1 MPENTVDIV
10 IVGSVGIDTVET
22 PYARRESILGGS
34 ASYACMA
41 ASCFAPTGMVGIV
54 GADFPEEYRKLY
66 SDAGINLDGLQT
78 VPGDTFRWEGKYE
91 ANMDNRNTLAIALN
105 VFEGFKPDLPAGY
118 ASAPYIFL
126 GNISPQLQMHVLDQV
141 KSPKFVLADTMD
153 LWIQT
158 TPEELK
164 KLISR
169 VDMLTLNESEAR
181 ALTGGRYSLIR
192 AGRDLLELGPK
203 YVMIK
208 KGEHG
213 SLLITRDNLFVLPAF
228 PLERVVDP
236 TGAGDTFAGAFLGA
250 LARFGE
256 ISEKNLR
263 RAMRCG
269 AVVASIGIEAFS
281 LDALKHLSLDEVE
294 KRISLFREYT
304 AID

>member
-10 IVGSVGIDTVET
+10 IVGSVGIDTIET

-41 ASCFAPTGMVGIV
+41 ASCFAPTGMVGVV
-54 GADFPEEYRKLY
+54 GADFPGEYRKLY

-78 VPGDTFRWEGKYE
+78 VEGDTFRWEGKYE

-141 KSPKFVLADTMD
+141 KAPKFVLADTMD

-158 TPEELK
+158 TPQELRE
-164 KLISR
+164 LIAR

-213 SLLITRDNLFVLPAF
+213 SLLITRDNLFMLPAF
-228 PLERVVDP
+228 PLERVVDQ

>member
-1 MPENTVDIV
+1 MPEKAVDIIV
-10 IVGSVGIDTVET
+10 VGSVGIDTVET
-22 PYARRESILGGS
+22 PYARREAILGGS

-41 ASCFAPTGMVGIV
+41 SALFARTGMVGIV

-66 SDAGINLDGLQT
+66 QGAGIDLEGLQT
-78 VPGDTFRWEGKYE
+78 VKGDTFRWEGKYE
-91 ANMDNRNTLAIALN
+91 PNMDHRRTLAIALN
-105 VFEGFKPDLPAGY
+105 VFQDFKPELPATY
-118 ASAPYIFL
+118 ANAPYIFL

-141 KSPKFVLADTMD
+141 KKPKFVMADTMD

-169 VDMLTLNESEAR
+169 VDMLTLNEHEAR

-192 AGRDLLELGPK
+192 AGRDLLELGPQ

-213 SLLITRDNLFVLPAF
+213 SLLISRDNLFVLPAF
-228 PLERVVDP
+228 PLEKVVDP

-250 LARFGE
+250 LARFGK
-256 ISEKNLR
+256 ITEKNLR
-263 RAMRCG
+263 KAMRCG

-281 LDALKHLSLDEVE
+281 LDALKHLTLDEVE
-294 KRISLFREYT
+294 KRISTFREYT

>member
-1 MPENTVDIV
+1 MPERTVDIV

-41 ASCFAPTGMVGIV
+41 ASYFAPTGMVGVV
-54 GADFPEEYRKLY
+54 GADFPEAYRKLY
-66 SDAGINLDGLQT
+66 ADAGINLDGLRT

-91 ANMDNRNTLAIALN
+91 ANMDNRSTLAIALN
-105 VFEGFKPDLPAGY
+105 VFEDFKPELPAGY
-118 ASAPYIFL
+118 VNAPYIFL

-141 KSPKFVLADTMD
+141 KSPEFVLADTMD

-158 TPEELK
+158 APDDLK

-250 LARFGE
+250 LARFGG

-281 LDALKHLSLDEVE
+281 LDALRHLTLAEIE
-294 KRISLFREYT
+294 KRVSQFRAYT